1 MKCVR
6 VGSAN
11 AEYIGRGSAYGNPFL
26 IGADGD
32 RELVIRKFK
41 AYAEW
46 RLSKEPEWLEPLR
59 GYDLACYCAPKACH
73 GDVIIALLKA
83 KPDPV
88 LIYAEQEGK

>member
-11 AEYIGRGSAYGNPFL
+11 AEYIGRGSIYGNPFV
-26 IGADGD
+26 IGPDGE
-32 RELVIRKFK
+32 RMVVIAKFK

-59 GYDLACYCAPKACH
+59 GKDLACYCAPQACH
-73 GDVIIALLKA
+73 GDVIIALLQA

-88 LIYAEQEGK
+88 LEYARREGK